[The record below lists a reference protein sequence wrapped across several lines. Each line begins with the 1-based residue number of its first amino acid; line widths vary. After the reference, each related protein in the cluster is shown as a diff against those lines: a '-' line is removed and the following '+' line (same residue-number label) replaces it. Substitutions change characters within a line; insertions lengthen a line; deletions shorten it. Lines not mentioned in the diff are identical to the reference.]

1 MPLIPAGWRTGPGTL
16 NGETD
21 RDKAHV
27 YRQLGATRNRKK
39 RGVDLNDDINF
50 EQVAQF
56 VGAHVRADQHVPAG

>member
-1 MPLIPAGWRTGPGTL
+1 
-16 NGETD
+16 
-21 RDKAHV
+21 
-27 YRQLGATRNRKK
+27 LGATRNRKK